1 MMLRNG
7 CGRAAY
13 CQFRLS
19 DGRGSGGI
27 SVASGASAGGRYGGV
42 WSCGASSSVNYV
54 YRCSAAEN
62 AHSCTNL

>member
-1 MMLRNG
+1 MTGTQTRPTGGCAGEITMMLRNG

-27 SVASGASAGGRYGGV
+27 SVASGASAGAGTV
-42 WSCGASSSVNYV
+42 ASGA
-54 YRCSAAEN
+54 AAPRRR
-62 AHSCTNL
+62 